1 MVKKK
6 FQKIFQGTS
15 IRHVNLPIFL
25 NFLSEKISIQYTV
38 ISDLIGQA
46 LDVFQ
51 KLS

>member
-25 NFLSEKISIQYTV
+25 NFLSEKNFNPIYHDQRFNWS
-38 ISDLIGQA
+38 A